1 MLSCLW
7 LKYGRKYWSRL
18 VNLFYSANQPLPSI
32 ITLTGV
38 QTCLG
43 HIKYKSDSFMDWIQS
58 PELTWYRRSGDC
70 EDYAVLAIA
79 LLKQIGIEGQLLSV
93 ICEDKQL
100 SHAVCIFLQDGEY
113 SYFSNS
119 RLVTTDKTQV
129 EEIVARIGGNQVICW
144 SLEDIAGNILVI
156 KRLRS

>member
-1 MLSCLW
+1 MFSYYW
-7 LKYGRKYWSRL
+7 LKYGRKL
-18 VNLFYSANQPLPSI
+18 VSKLMNLLYPVDQPLPSI
-32 ITLTGV
+32 ITLTGA
-38 QTCLG
+38 QSCLE
-43 HIKYKSDSFMDWIQS
+43 HIKYKADSLIDWIQK
-58 PELTWYRRSGDC
+58 PELTWHRRSGDC

-144 SLEDIAGNILVI
+144 SLEDIAGNILLIERGV
-156 KRLRS
+156 K